1 MVVQVAVG
9 AIENVG
15 LDVRLRADVNE
26 RDLNAVSVRVAAWIQ
41 LCVDVRIAVYV
52 FVRAAENGGLEVGAE
67 LMSGSDLMSTSDSEL
82 MSLSVSKLMSLS
94 KTLSEWWCKWL
105 LVLQIS

>member
-26 RDLNAVSVRVAAWIQ
+26 RDRDAVSVRVAAWIQ
-41 LCVDVRIAVYV
+41 LCIDGQIAVYV
-52 FVRAAENGGLEVGAE
+52 FVGPSENEGLEVG
-67 LMSGSDLMSTSDSEL
+67 G
-82 MSLSVSKLMSLS
+82 
-94 KTLSEWWCKWL
+94 
-105 LVLQIS
+105 